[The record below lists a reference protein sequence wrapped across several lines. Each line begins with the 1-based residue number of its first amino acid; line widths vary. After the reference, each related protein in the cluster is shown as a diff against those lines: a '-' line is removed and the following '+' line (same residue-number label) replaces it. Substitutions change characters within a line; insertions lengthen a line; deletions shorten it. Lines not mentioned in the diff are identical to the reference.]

1 MASLKDF
8 KTRIKSLNYT
18 SKITKAMYVMASVRL
33 KKSLPFLNRWKE
45 IYLHSDKTLS
55 SLLYRE
61 NINLIG
67 DDNADNV
74 IIIFAADKGLCGSFN
89 KKILKDLDSYIKSED
104 KYRLICIGSKMISH
118 VKKKYPQFIDEDFS
132 IQSKDFDSDKVT
144 EMLSEM
150 TLFHKAKSIKVIYGK
165 FISMSLNNP
174 DCINIIPY
182 DKKQNNQ
189 SDFILEPYS
198 KDESLEITIRFYI
211 KSLLEFCH
219 KSSTNA
225 ELSSR
230 MISMD
235 SATKNAK
242 DLSNKLTIKANKLR
256 QSIITNELIDIVSS
270 SRVNE

>member
-1 MASLKDF
+1 MPSLKDF

-33 KKSLPFLNRWKE
+33 KKSLPSLNRWKD
-45 IYLHSDKTLS
+45 IYLHSDKILS
-55 SLLYRE
+55 SLLHQA
-61 NINLIG
+61 NTKLIG
-67 DDNADNV
+67 DNNAENIV
-74 IIIFAADKGLCGSFN
+74 IIFAADKGLCGSFN
-89 KKILKDLDSYIKSED
+89 KKILKDLDSCIKSEN
-104 KYRLICIGSKMISH
+104 KYRLICVGSKAISH

-132 IQSKDFDSDKVT
+132 IQSKDFDSDTVA
-144 EMLSEM
+144 EILSQIV
-150 TLFHKAKSIKVIYGK
+150 LHHKAKSIRAIYGK

-174 DCINIIPY
+174 ECIEIIPY
-182 DKKQNNQ
+182 GKKHDNKP
-189 SDFILEPYS
+189 DFILEPYGKS
-198 KDESLEITIRFYI
+198 ESLEMTIKFYT

-219 KSSTNA
+219 KSSINA

-242 DLSNKLTIKANKLR
+242 DLSNKITIKANKLR
-256 QSIITNELIDIVSS
+256 QSIITSELIDIVSS